1 MPQPDWDALLAAAM
15 GQLDQGVM
23 ITDGSLAPPGPEI
36 VFVNQAWEQ
45 LTGFPRD
52 EALGQTP
59 RILQGPDTDRTAM
72 AQLRAQLARTGHAAA
87 EITNYRRDGTPFRM
101 AWTVSPLRD
110 GEGRVS
116 HYVALQQDVT
126 RRLRER
132 AQLDRLEA
140 LTRVQHQVAFG
151 GLDLDRLR
159 QRVAQVA
166 TEITGADGAAVEEAV
181 AGEMVY
187 RAGAGAA
194 ADQEG
199 LRLPI
204 EASLSGAAY
213 RSQSPMLCV
222 DIETD
227 DRVAFKAKAREVGF
241 LSGVL
246 VPLTHEGHTFGVLKV
261 FANAPGRFG
270 EAERHLLELA
280 SGVLAAG
287 LSKAAAFTEEVDRRG
302 LLLDAIPALISYVDR
317 DMRYREVNAEY
328 EKLFGLPAEQIRGQ
342 RVADLLGAE
351 GLERIR
357 PHLEAAFRGER
368 VSYETTVPFADGE
381 DRMLQGDY
389 LPHTGRNGE
398 VFGLYAIVRDITDTR
413 DAQTDY
419 LTGLA
424 SRRAF
429 EHQGHRLV
437 NVAQRYS
444 QPLSLIMADIDHFKA
459 INDEWGHQRG
469 DQVLTDL
476 ARLIQETVREADLSG
491 RWGGEEFVLLL
502 PATAPQAAEI
512 LAERLRTALAQRD
525 FGIGRA
531 VTASL
536 GVAGL
541 QPGQTLTDLHAV
553 ADGALYRAKR
563 AGRNRV
569 VTAFT
574 P

>member
-1 MPQPDWDALLAAAM
+1 
-15 GQLDQGVM
+15 
-23 ITDGSLAPPGPEI
+23 
-36 VFVNQAWEQ
+36 
-45 LTGFPRD
+45 
-52 EALGQTP
+52 
-59 RILQGPDTDRTAM
+59 
-72 AQLRAQLARTGHAAA
+72 
-87 EITNYRRDGTPFRM
+87 
-101 AWTVSPLRD
+101 
-110 GEGRVS
+110 
-116 HYVALQQDVT
+116 
-126 RRLRER
+126 
-132 AQLDRLEA
+132 
-140 LTRVQHQVAFG
+140 
-151 GLDLDRLR
+151 
-159 QRVAQVA
+159 
-166 TEITGADGAAVEEAV
+166 
-181 AGEMVY
+181 
-187 RAGAGAA
+187 
-194 ADQEG
+194 
-199 LRLPI
+199 
-204 EASLSGAAY
+204 
-213 RSQSPMLCV
+213 
-222 DIETD
+222 
-227 DRVAFKAKAREVGF
+227 
-241 LSGVL
+241 
-246 VPLTHEGHTFGVLKV
+246 
-261 FANAPGRFG
+261 
-270 EAERHLLELA
+270 
-280 SGVLAAG
+280 
-287 LSKAAAFTEEVDRRG
+287 
-302 LLLDAIPALISYVDR
+302 
-317 DMRYREVNAEY
+317 MRYREVNAEY

-413 DAQTDY
+413 NAQTDY

-437 NVAQRYS
+437 TVAQRYS

-541 QPGQTLTDLHAV
+541 QRGQALTDLHAV